1 MELHEALYTTRAM
14 RRVKKDPIPL
24 DVQAR
29 ILDAAIHAPS
39 GGNQQNWRFLLLDD
53 PAKKAA
59 LAPLYQHAMGELWKT
74 VYKDQLDA
82 AHADPD
88 APESVQILK
97 VQRSAQWL
105 ADHFEDVPL
114 FLFPFSQHDPTG
126 GSIYPAVWS
135 AMLAARAEGVGSCLT
150 ALLQFFHPGRDVRD
164 PRRARPTRAGSSRAP
179 SASATPPA
187 PGASAAAARARVSY
201 RNAWGSPRRLRG
213 APAPVA
219 GLTDRLRGAASPAPC
234 SGWPSRRAT
243 GGRRGASSSC
253 SSP

>member
-14 RRVKKDPIPL
+14 RRVRPDPIPH

-29 ILDAAIHAPS
+29 ILDAAIRAPS

-59 LAPLYQHAMGELWKT
+59 LAPMYQHAMGQLWET
-74 VYKDQLDA
+74 IYKSQLDA
-82 AHADPD
+82 AAANPT
-88 APESVQILK
+88 ATESVQILK

-105 ADHFEDVPL
+105 ADHFEEIPL

-150 ALLQFFHPGRDVRD
+150 ALLQFFHPAETLEILGV
-164 PRRARPTRAGSSRAP
+164 PTDQGWILSGTVSFGYPTGTWGVAQRMP
-179 SASATPPA
+179 VDQ
-187 PGASAAAARARVSY
+187 VSY
-201 RNAWGSPRRLRG
+201 RNTWGDDPGFSVTEPL
-213 APAPVA
+213 
-219 GLTDRLRGAASPAPC
+219 
-234 SGWPSRRAT
+234 WP
-243 GGRRGASSSC
+243 G
-253 SSP
+253 